1 MKLGE
6 VIKEYRTRQQLSM
19 QEFADKCGLSKG
31 FISMLEKGQ
40 HPQSKRPL
48 VPSLETLN
56 KIATGMGT
64 DLDTFVSVL
73 DLDSLVSV
81 NGNDA
86 MEKIIATGDS
96 DEEVDPVIVE
106 LLTKLEV
113 APLPV
118 RNAAIAAA
126 IAVLSSDLVQQQ
138 DQD

>member
-1 MKLGE
+1 
-6 VIKEYRTRQQLSM
+6 
-19 QEFADKCGLSKG
+19 
-31 FISMLEKGQ
+31 MLEKGQ

-56 KIATGMGT
+56 KVATGMGT

-73 DLDSLVSV
+73 DLDSIVSI

-86 MEKIIATGDS
+86 MEKIIATDNS
-96 DEEVDPVIVE
+96 DEEVDPII
-106 LLTKLEV
+106 LDLITKLEV

-126 IAVLSSDLVQQQ
+126 LAVLKSDLSQE
-138 DQD
+138 

>member
-6 VIKEYRTRQQLSM
+6 VIKEFRTRNNLSM
-19 QEFADKCGLSKG
+19 EEFGKRCGLSKG

-56 KIATGMGT
+56 KVATGMGT

-73 DLDSLVSV
+73 DLDSIVSI

-86 MEKIIATGDS
+86 MEKIIATDNS
-96 DEEVDPVIVE
+96 DEEVDPII
-106 LLTKLEV
+106 LDLITKLEV

-126 IAVLSSDLVQQQ
+126 LAVLKSDLSQE
-138 DQD
+138 

>member
-6 VIKEYRTRQQLSM
+6 VIKEYRTRNNLSM
-19 QEFADKCGLSKG
+19 EEFGKRCGLSKG

-48 VPSLETLN
+48 VPSLETLS

-73 DLDSLVSV
+73 DLDSIVSV
-81 NGNDA
+81 NCNDA
-86 MEKIIATGDS
+86 MEKIITTDNSGD
-96 DEEVDPVIVE
+96 EVDPIIID
-106 LLTKLEV
+106 LITKLEV
-113 APLPV
+113 APLPI

-126 IAVLSSDLVQQQ
+126 LAVLTSDLSQE
-138 DQD
+138 

>member
-6 VIKEYRTRQQLSM
+6 VIKEFRTRNKLSM
-19 QEFADKCGLSKG
+19 QEFADRCGLSKG

-48 VPSLETLN
+48 VPSLETLS
-56 KIATGMGT
+56 KVATGMGT

-73 DLDSLVSV
+73 DLDSIVSV

-86 MEKIIATGDS
+86 MEKIIATENS
-96 DEEVDPVIVE
+96 DEEVDPII
-106 LLTKLEV
+106 LDLITKLEV

-126 IAVLSSDLVQQQ
+126 LAVLKSDLSQE
-138 DQD
+138 